1 MLITVS
7 YLTCYCILCA
17 QSAGRS
23 GPGWGRCSASQL
35 PRAWQCSAGLPVS
48 GTQSQHCPGSRE
60 GRRSH
65 TGDQGSHPSGVSVA
79 VSQRRERKNV
89 FFLYHLFLLEDSVW
103 PLSLHSEI
111 FFLLLGRKEVLGA
124 EGSGCKKQGGLTLA
138 VASNA
143 HCLRKISNCSAHN
156 HS

>member
-1 MLITVS
+1 MDLYYYTADRRTDRYNASVLITVS

-23 GPGWGRCSASQL
+23 GPGWGQCSASQL
-35 PRAWQCSAGLPVS
+35 PHAWQCSAGLPVS

-65 TGDQGSHPSGVSVA
+65 SGDQGSHPSGVSVA

-89 FFLYHLFLLEDSVW
+89 FSSTICFCRGQCLATQSPQWNLLPSAGE
-103 PLSLHSEI
+103 
-111 FFLLLGRKEVLGA
+111 K
-124 EGSGCKKQGGLTLA
+124 GSSWGWRVRL
-138 VASNA
+138 
-143 HCLRKISNCSAHN
+143 
-156 HS
+156 